1 MNKRAFIQY
10 ISESNFKELFI
21 REMGWNNPKGQT
33 KFDITI
39 EETTY
44 EFQQIADRS
53 GFQVLTCEVDDIP
66 SSSMCKKIDTRL
78 RRTAND
84 YICIYH
90 IPQSEHHL
98 WVVPVKK
105 VEKRDLVLVEYE
117 LASKADFLF
126 EKMEDLCFDF
136 DERTTIMDVKEKV
149 QAGFIIN
156 SEKITKD
163 FYTGFRKEHTNFAK
177 YITGIDDEIT
187 DLKKNRNKQWYT
199 SVMLNRLMF
208 CYFIQKK
215 GFLNLNPN
223 YLRDKL
229 AWVKSEKGEGHFY
242 DSFYRGFLVS
252 LFHDGLNSPRHQ
264 PDFVQKYGRIPYLN
278 GGMFSIHE
286 LEEQY
291 PTLDIADEA
300 FESLFAFFDQ
310 WHWHLDDRLTASGK
324 DINPDVLGYIFE
336 QYINDRAQMGAYYT
350 KEDITEYIG
359 RNTILP
365 FLMDAT
371 KKTNERPFKTNG
383 AVWQFLKESDDTYIY
398 DAVKKGAGLEIPEEI
413 AVGLDTTKPNLLERR
428 SHWNERTPEAFA
440 LPTEIW
446 RETIERLQRYES
458 IKQKIEKGEITEI
471 NDFITYN
478 LDIRQFV
485 QDLLSL
491 TDDHLLVRHF
501 YAQLRKVT
509 ILDPTCG
516 SGAFLFAAL
525 NILEPLYEVCIERM
539 QAWNKDNPN
548 LFKEELEEV
557 NGKYRSNIRY
567 FIYKNII
574 LRNLY
579 GVDIMVEATEIA
591 KLRLFLK
598 MVAVVD
604 VNRRD
609 LNLGLDPLPDID
621 FNIRCGN
628 TLVGY
633 ATAEDLENDLQ
644 YGDMF
649 ANMEFKDKVHTEMD
663 IVAHAYD
670 TFKKVQL
677 EQSADLETYR
687 NAKQELK
694 NRLKKLD
701 ELLNQKLYASTVS
714 GGVNYDA
721 WLKSHQPFHWLAEY
735 YDIINGNGGFDVI
748 IGNPPYVEY
757 NKKVQGVAVS
767 DIYKLNGY
775 KTIDCGNLYAY
786 VMERSR
792 NILSKQGYISMI
804 VPLSGHST
812 ERMSP
817 LVTHFYNAFSLHFL
831 LNLSADANP
840 QRLFE
845 GVKFRLAI
853 FVATNNSQGCFS
865 TKYTRWLANERK
877 VLFTALVKFSDMKD
891 FKYQNVLPKIAS
903 PLFISSYN
911 KMLKEKSFFYYNC
924 GSNIVFYHN
933 APVNWIRAHSF
944 VPYFHSERDGEG
956 ITTQLKQLNFNS
968 IERQKLGASILNS
981 SLFFIW
987 WITNSD
993 CYHLNK
999 PEIANFKICYTNIL
1013 GQHIAPL
1020 ADKLAKDMLSKS
1032 KRRVYNY
1039 QTSGRVEY
1047 DEFYMKLS
1055 KPIIDE
1061 IDKVLAKHYGLTEEE
1076 LDFIINYDIKYR
1088 MGDELNEEG
1097 ESEAP
1102 SKKDV
1107 KISLNVPQ
1115 KERAVKK
1122 TFSEAKQQMPKQV
1135 IQQKLREQRTEPKDN
1150 ILTMFVRQE
1159 TLERIKSGEKTT
1171 FKRYLD
1177 DEEFAKEVLVTK
1189 NGKIKLSKD
1198 YCPYTAK
1205 NIAAIKL
1212 VCDGESLVKKVTKIT
1227 FRSGINP
1234 QGKTAWKIIF
1244 HF

>member
-1 MNKRAFIQY
+1 MNKRVFNQY

-33 KFDITI
+33 DFDITI
-39 EETTY
+39 EDTAYT
-44 EFQQIADRS
+44 FKQIADRS
-53 GFQVLTCEVDDIP
+53 GFQVLTCEVSEIP
-66 SSSMCKKIDTRL
+66 PSSMCKKIDTRL

-84 YICIYH
+84 YVCIYH
-90 IPQSEHHL
+90 QPRSEHHL

-105 VEKRDLVLVEYE
+105 VDKRDLVLVEYE
-117 LASKADFLF
+117 SANKADFLF
-126 EKMEDLCFDF
+126 EKMERLCFEL
-136 DERTTIMDVKEKV
+136 DERTTIMDVKERV

-215 GFLNLNPN
+215 GFLNLNQD

-229 AWVKSEKGEGHFY
+229 TWVKHEKGENRFY

-286 LEEQY
+286 LEEKY

-371 KKTNERPFKTNG
+371 KKVDEKPFKTNG
-383 AVWQFLKESDDTYIY
+383 AVWQYLKDSGDTYIF
-398 DAVKKGAGLEIPEEI
+398 DAVKKGKGLEIPEEI
-413 AVGLDTTKPNLLERR
+413 AVGIDTTKPNLLERR
-428 SHWNERTPEAFA
+428 SHWNEKTPEAFA

-446 RETIERLQRYES
+446 RETIERLQRYAN
-458 IKQKIEKGEITEI
+458 IKAKIENGEITEI

-485 QDLLSL
+485 QDLLSQ
-491 TDDHLLVRHF
+491 TDDHLLVKHF

-525 NILEPLYEVCIERM
+525 NILEPLYEICIDRM
-539 QAWNKDNPN
+539 QGWNSDNPN
-548 LFKEELEEV
+548 LFKPELEEI

-604 VNRRD
+604 VNPRED
-609 LNLGLDPLPDID
+609 NLGLDPLPDID

-633 ATAEDLENDLQ
+633 ATAKDLENDLN

-649 ANMEFKDKVHTEMD
+649 AKEEFLGKVHTEMD
-663 IVAHAYD
+663 IVSHAYS

-677 EQSADLETYR
+677 EQSSDLETFR
-687 NAKQELK
+687 NAKKELK
-694 NRLKKLD
+694 ERLKKLD
-701 ELLNQKLYASTVS
+701 DLLNKKLFASTVS
-714 GGVNYDA
+714 GGVKYDD

-757 NKKVQGVAVS
+757 KKVMS
-767 DIYKLNGY
+767 IYKLSSSLY
-775 KTIDCGNLYAY
+775 KTLDCGNLHAFIA
-786 VMERSR
+786 ERSFIISATKG
-792 NILSKQGYISMI
+792 NIGLI
-804 VPLSGHST
+804 VPLPSINTTRMISLQNIIKNPSNNSVWISCFDERPSG
-812 ERMSP
+812 
-817 LVTHFYNAFSLHFL
+817 
-831 LNLSADANP
+831 
-840 QRLFE
+840 LFE
-845 GVKFRLAI
+845 GVDQRLIVEIISKYTQSGLYSTKINRWLSENRNLLFKGIKYTMHSREILNLTSSILKLSSDIELAMLLKFYTNNAISFYKSTNKASSNEMNYRSAGGRYWKIFLDKPFGTGNSSEKRVTFNDIDRYVIISSVSSDVFWWYYSSHFDMFNLGDYQIFGFRLSKLS
-853 FVATNNSQGCFS
+853 NSII
-865 TKYTRWLANERK
+865 ER
-877 VLFTALVKFSDMKD
+877 
-891 FKYQNVLPKIAS
+891 
-903 PLFISSYN
+903 
-911 KMLKEKSFFYYNC
+911 LKEIGKKYERSLENNAIIKNVQTGHGIVSQKQYY
-924 GSNIVFYHN
+924 V
-933 APVNWIRAHSF
+933 R
-944 VPYFHSERDGEG
+944 
-956 ITTQLKQLNFNS
+956 K
-968 IERQKLGASILNS
+968 
-981 SLFFIW
+981 
-987 WITNSD
+987 
-993 CYHLNK
+993 
-999 PEIANFKICYTNIL
+999 
-1013 GQHIAPL
+1013 
-1020 ADKLAKDMLSKS
+1020 
-1032 KRRVYNY
+1032 
-1039 QTSGRVEY
+1039 
-1047 DEFYMKLS
+1047 S

-1061 IDKVLAKHYGLTEEE
+1061 IDKVLAKHYGFTEEE

-1088 MGDELNEEG
+1088 MGDELNE
-1097 ESEAP
+1097 
-1102 SKKDV
+1102 
-1107 KISLNVPQ
+1107 
-1115 KERAVKK
+1115 
-1122 TFSEAKQQMPKQV
+1122 
-1135 IQQKLREQRTEPKDN
+1135 
-1150 ILTMFVRQE
+1150 
-1159 TLERIKSGEKTT
+1159 
-1171 FKRYLD
+1171 
-1177 DEEFAKEVLVTK
+1177 
-1189 NGKIKLSKD
+1189 
-1198 YCPYTAK
+1198 
-1205 NIAAIKL
+1205 
-1212 VCDGESLVKKVTKIT
+1212 
-1227 FRSGINP
+1227 
-1234 QGKTAWKIIF
+1234 
-1244 HF
+1244 

>member
-1 MNKRAFIQY
+1 MNKRVFNQY

-33 KFDITI
+33 DFDITI
-39 EETTY
+39 EDTVYT
-44 EFQQIADRS
+44 FKQIADRS
-53 GFQVLTCEVDDIP
+53 GFQVLTCEVSEIP

-84 YICIYH
+84 YVCIYH
-90 IPQSEHHL
+90 QPHSEHHL

-105 VEKRDLVLVEYE
+105 VDKRDLVLVEYE
-117 LASKADFLF
+117 SANKADFLF
-126 EKMEDLCFDF
+126 EKMERLCFEL
-136 DERTTIMDVKEKV
+136 DELTTIMDVKERV

-215 GFLNLNPN
+215 GFLNLNQD

-229 AWVKSEKGEGHFY
+229 TWVKHEKGENRFY

-286 LEEQY
+286 LEEKY

-365 FLMDAT
+365 YLMDAT
-371 KKTNERPFKTNG
+371 KKMDEKPFKTNG
-383 AVWQFLKESDDTYIY
+383 AVWQFLKESGDAYIF
-398 DAVKKGAGLEIPEEI
+398 DAVKKGKGLEIPEEI
-413 AVGLDTTKPNLLERR
+413 AVGIDTTKPNLLERR
-428 SHWNERTPEAFA
+428 SHWNEKTLEAFA

-446 RETIERLQRYES
+446 RETIERLQRYKT
-458 IKQKIEKGEITEI
+458 IKDKIENGEITEI

-485 QDLLSL
+485 QDLLGK
-491 TDDHLLVRHF
+491 TEDHLLVKHF
-501 YAQLRKVT
+501 YAQLQKVT

-525 NILEPLYEVCIERM
+525 NILEPLYEICIDRM
-539 QAWNKDNPN
+539 QSWNDDNPN
-548 LFKEELEEV
+548 LFKDELEEL
-557 NGKYRSNIRY
+557 NGRYRSNIRY

-604 VNRRD
+604 VNQRD
-609 LNLGLDPLPDID
+609 PNLGLDPLPDID

-633 ATAEDLENDLQ
+633 ATAQDLEKDLIE
-644 YGDMF
+644 GDMF
-649 ANMEFKDKVHTEMD
+649 ANAEFKDKVHTEMD
-663 IVAHAYD
+663 IVAHAYE

-677 EQSADLETYR
+677 EQDADLEAFR
-687 NAKQELK
+687 NAKKELK
-694 NRLKKLD
+694 ARLKNLND
-701 ELLNQKLYASTVS
+701 LLNHKQYNSTVS
-714 GGVNYDA
+714 AGRLNYED
-721 WLKSHQPFHWLAEY
+721 WLKSHQPFNWLAEY

-757 NKKVQGVAVS
+757 NKKDKTTGLAVS
-767 DIYKLNGY
+767 DKYKLNGY
-775 KTIDCGNLYAY
+775 RTIECGNLYAF
-786 VMERSR
+786 VIERCFLISNIKTIGMIIPTSSITTNR
-792 NILSKQGYISMI
+792 MQPLQNILTTSHIF
-804 VPLSGHST
+804 HST
-812 ERMSP
+812 YGFRPSKLFDGGTSANIHLSIIVCNSTDNAIQGLHHIKWNATYRNWLFKALP
-817 LVTHFYNAFSLHFL
+817 FYTSDMTCL
-831 LNLSADANP
+831 
-840 QRLFE
+840 
-845 GVKFRLAI
+845 K
-853 FVATNNSQGCFS
+853 NSYG
-865 TKYTRWLANERK
+865 K
-877 VLFTALVKFSDMKD
+877 VLRCKSNIERVILEKM
-891 FKYQNVLPKIAS
+891 
-903 PLFISSYN
+903 SSYN
-911 KMLKEKSFFYYNC
+911 SISSLLRPTNYYVYYRTTGGLHYRAFSTFPTYSKKESFFSFEDPNTASIVCSVLSSNLWNMFYYAVSNC
-924 GSNIVFYHN
+924 LDVAQYDI
-933 APVNWIRAHSF
+933 
-944 VPYFHSERDGEG
+944 
-956 ITTQLKQLNFNS
+956 LNFP
-968 IERQKLGASILNS
+968 IG
-981 SLFFIW
+981 
-987 WITNSD
+987 
-993 CYHLNK
+993 LNK
-999 PEIANFKICYTNIL
+999 MSLETREEIL
-1013 GQHIAPL
+1013 V
-1020 ADKLAKDMLSKS
+1020 LAKKMSIDIKKNSEIVI
-1032 KRRVYNY
+1032 RHYENIGDVECY
-1039 QTSGRVEY
+1039 QFNIR
-1047 DEFYMKLS
+1047 KS

-1061 IDKVLAKHYGLTEEE
+1061 IDKVLAKHYGFTEEE

-1088 MGDELNEEG
+1088 MGDELNE
-1097 ESEAP
+1097 
-1102 SKKDV
+1102 
-1107 KISLNVPQ
+1107 
-1115 KERAVKK
+1115 
-1122 TFSEAKQQMPKQV
+1122 
-1135 IQQKLREQRTEPKDN
+1135 
-1150 ILTMFVRQE
+1150 
-1159 TLERIKSGEKTT
+1159 
-1171 FKRYLD
+1171 
-1177 DEEFAKEVLVTK
+1177 
-1189 NGKIKLSKD
+1189 
-1198 YCPYTAK
+1198 
-1205 NIAAIKL
+1205 
-1212 VCDGESLVKKVTKIT
+1212 
-1227 FRSGINP
+1227 
-1234 QGKTAWKIIF
+1234 
-1244 HF
+1244 

>member
-1 MNKRAFIQY
+1 MNKKTFNQY
-10 ISESNFKELFI
+10 IAESNFRELFI

-33 KFDITI
+33 DFDITI
-39 EETTY
+39 EDTIY
-44 EFQQIADRS
+44 AFQQIADRS
-53 GFQVLTCEVDDIP
+53 GFQVLTCKVQEIP
-66 SSSMCKKIDTRL
+66 TSAMCKKIDTRL
-78 RRTAND
+78 RKLAND

-90 IPQSEHHL
+90 IPQTEHHL

-117 LASKADFLF
+117 TADKADFLF
-126 EKMEDLCFDF
+126 EKVEDMCFEL
-136 DERTTIMDVKEKV
+136 DEHTTIVDVKERV

-156 SEKITKD
+156 SERITKD

-215 GFLNLNPN
+215 GFLDRNVN

-229 AWVKSEKGEGHFY
+229 AWVKNEKGENRFY
-242 DSFYRGFLVS
+242 GTFYHGFLIS

-291 PTLDIADEA
+291 PKLDIADEA
-300 FESLFAFFDQ
+300 FESLFSFFDQ

-371 KKTNERPFKTNG
+371 KKADEKPFKTNG
-383 AVWQFLKESDDTYIY
+383 EVWQFLKDSGDTYIY
-398 DAVKKGAGLEIPEEI
+398 DAVKKGKGLEIPEEI
-413 AVGLDTTKPNLLERR
+413 AVGIDTTKPNMLERR
-428 SHWNERTPEAFA
+428 SRWNEKTPEAFA

-446 RETIERLQRYES
+446 RETIERLQRYAN
-458 IKQKIEKGEITEI
+458 IKSKIENGEITEI

-485 QDLLSL
+485 QDLLAQ
-491 TDDHLLVRHF
+491 TEDHLFVKHF

-525 NILEPLYEVCIERM
+525 NILEPLYEVCIDRM
-539 QAWNKDNPN
+539 QSWNYDNSN
-548 LFKEELEEV
+548 LFKEELEEL

-604 VNRRD
+604 VNPRD
-609 LNLGLDPLPDID
+609 PNLGLDPLPDID

-633 ATAEDLENDLQ
+633 ATAQDLENDLN

-649 ANMEFKDKVHTEMD
+649 AKEEFLDKVHTEMD
-663 IVAHAYD
+663 IVSHAYD

-677 EQSADLETYR
+677 EQNADLETYR
-687 NAKQELK
+687 NAKKELK
-694 NRLKKLD
+694 ERLKKLD
-701 ELLNQKLYASTVS
+701 DLLNKKLYASTVS
-714 GGVNYDA
+714 GGSLKYED

-748 IGNPPYVEY
+748 IGNPPYVVY
-757 NKKVQGVAVS
+757 TRKDKQTKKSVNDV
-767 DIYKLNGY
+767 YKLQDY
-775 KTIDCGNLYAY
+775 KTLECNNLYAF
-786 VMERSR
+786 VIERSYK
-792 NILSKQGYISMI
+792 IMHKESKIGVIIPIS
-804 VPLSGHST
+804 
-812 ERMSP
+812 
-817 LVTHFYNAFSLHFL
+817 AFS
-831 LNLSADANP
+831 
-840 QRLFE
+840 
-845 GVKFRLAI
+845 
-853 FVATNNSQGCFS
+853 NSNMS
-865 TKYTRWLANERK
+865 
-877 VLFTALVKFSDMKD
+877 VLQKL
-891 FKYQNVLPKIAS
+891 
-903 PLFISSYN
+903 
-911 KMLKEKSFFYYNC
+911 LKEKGNALHVSTFHQRPAQLFNGVLQRLSIFVCSKDESSACSIFTTGIYRWYASTRDILFQNLSYVNTEQNKEGSIVKIGSQIEKSIKDKFYCHKEIARYQLASHHSNSLYYRSAGGGYWISVLNNPFDSETTSNRIASFNVAYNAK
-924 GSNIVFYHN
+924 VFS
-933 APVNWIRAHSF
+933 A
-944 VPYFHSERDGEG
+944 
-956 ITTQLKQLNFNS
+956 L
-968 IERQKLGASILNS
+968 LNS
-981 SLFFIW
+981 SLFW
-987 WITNSD
+987 WYYSSNYDLFNFTEGWMFGCNFDYPTQPIEHSLVDLSNQMENGLRKNAQHYVINSKTNGLQDTVTYRKYYS
-993 CYHLNK
+993 K
-999 PEIANFKICYTNIL
+999 NI
-1013 GQHIAPL
+1013 
-1020 ADKLAKDMLSKS
+1020 M
-1032 KRRVYNY
+1032 
-1039 QTSGRVEY
+1039 
-1047 DEFYMKLS
+1047 
-1055 KPIIDE
+1055 DE
-1061 IDKVLAKHYGLTEEE
+1061 IDKVLAKHYGFTEEE

-1088 MGDELNEEG
+1088 MGDELN
-1097 ESEAP
+1097 
-1102 SKKDV
+1102 
-1107 KISLNVPQ
+1107 
-1115 KERAVKK
+1115 
-1122 TFSEAKQQMPKQV
+1122 
-1135 IQQKLREQRTEPKDN
+1135 DN
-1150 ILTMFVRQE
+1150 
-1159 TLERIKSGEKTT
+1159 
-1171 FKRYLD
+1171 D
-1177 DEEFAKEVLVTK
+1177 
-1189 NGKIKLSKD
+1189 
-1198 YCPYTAK
+1198 
-1205 NIAAIKL
+1205 
-1212 VCDGESLVKKVTKIT
+1212 
-1227 FRSGINP
+1227 
-1234 QGKTAWKIIF
+1234 
-1244 HF
+1244 

>member
-1 MNKRAFIQY
+1 MNKRVFIQY

-33 KFDITI
+33 TFDITI
-39 EETTY
+39 EDSVY

-53 GFQVLTCEVDDIP
+53 GFQVLTCCVKNIP
-66 SSSMCKKIDTRL
+66 SASLCKKMDTKL
-78 RRTAND
+78 RKQAND

-90 IPQSEHHL
+90 LHPSLFGEGQEERLHHL

-105 VEKRDLVLVEYE
+105 VEKRDLVLVEYDS
-117 LASKADFLF
+117 ANKADFLF
-126 EKMEDLCFDF
+126 EKMEDLCFEL

-149 QAGFIIN
+149 QAGFIVN

-215 GFLNLNPN
+215 GFLNLNVN

-229 AWVKSEKGEGHFY
+229 AWVKNEKGEGHFY

-264 PDFVQKYGRIPYLN
+264 QDFVQKYGRIPYLN

-286 LEEQY
+286 LEEKY

-371 KKTNERPFKTNG
+371 KKMDEKPFKTNG
-383 AVWQFLKESDDTYIY
+383 AVWQFLRESGDTYIY
-398 DAVKKGAGLEIPEEI
+398 DAVKKGKGLEIPKEI
-413 AVGLDTTKPNLLERR
+413 AVGIDTTKPNLLERR
-428 SHWNERTPEAFA
+428 SHWNEKTPEAFA

-446 RETIERLQRYES
+446 RETIERLQRYAS
-458 IKQKIEKGEITEI
+458 IKAKIENGEITEI

-485 QDLLSL
+485 QDLLAQ
-491 TDDHLLVRHF
+491 TQDHLLVKHF

-525 NILEPLYEVCIERM
+525 NILEPLYEVCIDRM
-539 QAWNKDNPN
+539 QSWNNDNPN
-548 LFKEELEEV
+548 LFNPELEEI

-604 VNRRD
+604 VVPRD
-609 LNLGLDPLPDID
+609 PNLGLDPLPDID

-677 EQSADLETYR
+677 EQSSDLETYK

-701 ELLNQKLYASTVS
+701 ELLNRKLYASTVS
-714 GGVNYDA
+714 GGSLKYED

-748 IGNPPYVEY
+748 VGNPPYVEY
-757 NKKVQGVAVS
+757 KKVMS
-767 DIYKLNGY
+767 IYKLSSSLY
-775 KTIDCGNLYAY
+775 KTLDCGNLHAF
-786 VMERSR
+786 VAERTFVISATNG
-792 NILSKQGYISMI
+792 NIGLI
-804 VPLSGHST
+804 VPLPSINTTRMASLQNIIKNPSNNSVWISCFDERPSG
-812 ERMSP
+812 
-817 LVTHFYNAFSLHFL
+817 
-831 LNLSADANP
+831 
-840 QRLFE
+840 LFE
-845 GVKFRLAI
+845 GVDQRLIVEIISKNTQSGLHSTKINRWLSENRNLLFKGIKYTKHSREILNLTSSILKISSDIELAILLKFYTNNAISFFKSSNKASSNEMDYRSAGGRYWKIFLDKPFGTGNSSEKRVTFNDIDRYVIISSVSSDVFWWYYSSHFDMFNLGDYQIFGFRLSNLSNLI
-853 FVATNNSQGCFS
+853 I
-865 TKYTRWLANERK
+865 ER
-877 VLFTALVKFSDMKD
+877 
-891 FKYQNVLPKIAS
+891 
-903 PLFISSYN
+903 
-911 KMLKEKSFFYYNC
+911 LKEIGKKYEHSLEKNAIIKNVQTGHGIVSQKQYY
-924 GSNIVFYHN
+924 V
-933 APVNWIRAHSF
+933 R
-944 VPYFHSERDGEG
+944 
-956 ITTQLKQLNFNS
+956 K
-968 IERQKLGASILNS
+968 
-981 SLFFIW
+981 
-987 WITNSD
+987 
-993 CYHLNK
+993 
-999 PEIANFKICYTNIL
+999 
-1013 GQHIAPL
+1013 
-1020 ADKLAKDMLSKS
+1020 
-1032 KRRVYNY
+1032 
-1039 QTSGRVEY
+1039 
-1047 DEFYMKLS
+1047 S

-1061 IDKVLAKHYGLTEEE
+1061 IDKVLAKHYGFTEEE

-1088 MGDELNEEG
+1088 MGDELNEE
-1097 ESEAP
+1097 
-1102 SKKDV
+1102 
-1107 KISLNVPQ
+1107 
-1115 KERAVKK
+1115 
-1122 TFSEAKQQMPKQV
+1122 
-1135 IQQKLREQRTEPKDN
+1135 
-1150 ILTMFVRQE
+1150 
-1159 TLERIKSGEKTT
+1159 
-1171 FKRYLD
+1171 
-1177 DEEFAKEVLVTK
+1177 
-1189 NGKIKLSKD
+1189 
-1198 YCPYTAK
+1198 
-1205 NIAAIKL
+1205 
-1212 VCDGESLVKKVTKIT
+1212 
-1227 FRSGINP
+1227 
-1234 QGKTAWKIIF
+1234 
-1244 HF
+1244 

>member
-1 MNKRAFIQY
+1 MNKRTFIQY
-10 ISESNFKELFI
+10 ISESNFRELFI

-33 KFDITI
+33 TFDITI
-39 EETTY
+39 EDSVY

-53 GFQVLTCEVDDIP
+53 GFQVLTCEVQDIP

-90 IPQSEHHL
+90 LPHSEHHL

-117 LASKADFLF
+117 SANKADFLF
-126 EKMEDLCFDF
+126 EKMEDLCFDL
-136 DERTTIMDVKEKV
+136 DERTTIMDVKERV
-149 QAGFIIN
+149 QAGFIVN

-286 LEEQY
+286 LEEKY

-371 KKTNERPFKTNG
+371 KKMDEKPFKTNG
-383 AVWQFLKESDDTYIY
+383 AVWQFLRESGDTYIY
-398 DAVKKGAGLEIPEEI
+398 DAVKKGKGLEIPEEI
-413 AVGLDTTKPNLLERR
+413 AVGIDTTKPNLLERR

-446 RETIERLQRYES
+446 RETIERLQRYAN
-458 IKQKIEKGEITEI
+458 IKAKIENGEITEI

-485 QDLLSL
+485 QDLLAQ
-491 TDDHLLVRHF
+491 TDDHLFVKHF

-525 NILEPLYEVCIERM
+525 NILEPLYEVCIDRM
-539 QAWNKDNPN
+539 QSWNNDNPN
-548 LFKEELEEV
+548 LFREELEEI

-604 VNRRD
+604 VVPRD
-609 LNLGLDPLPDID
+609 PNLGLDPLPDID

-633 ATAEDLENDLQ
+633 ATAKDLENDLQ

-649 ANMEFKDKVHTEMD
+649 ANNEFRDKVHTEMD

-677 EQSADLETYR
+677 EQSSDLETYK

-701 ELLNQKLYASTVS
+701 ELLNKKLYASTVS
-714 GGVNYDA
+714 EGSLKYEE

-735 YDIINGNGGFDVI
+735 YDIINGNKGFDVI
-748 IGNPPYVEY
+748 IGNPPYVGY
-757 NKKVQGVAVS
+757 TRKNKETKIAVC
-767 DIYKLNGY
+767 DIYKVKGLV
-775 KTIDCGNLYAY
+775 TLPTSNLYAFTI
-786 VMERSR
+786 ERSYYIMHIDAKIGMIIPISAFA
-792 NILSKQGYISMI
+792 NDSMLELQNLIKGNMADIYISTFHQRPAQLFAG
-804 VPLSGHST
+804 VL
-812 ERMSP
+812 
-817 LVTHFYNAFSLHFL
+817 
-831 LNLSADANP
+831 
-840 QRLFE
+840 QRLS
-845 GVKFRLAI
+845 I
-853 FVATNNSQGCFS
+853 FVASKNEANLIFTTGIYRWYEDTRDKLFKNMSYISVCQSKQKHIVKVGNRIEASIFE
-865 TKYTRWLANERK
+865 KYSSER
-877 VLFTALVKFSDMKD
+877 V
-891 FKYQNVLPKIAS
+891 
-903 PLFISSYN
+903 ISSYIGGHNMSNSIYYRTAGGGYWVTFLN
-911 KMLKEKSFFYYNC
+911 KEFDCVSVSNKHTTLKAEYNSKIITAALNSNLFWWYYSINYDLFNFKDYMIF
-924 GSNIVFYHN
+924 GFQFTYDPNEVESIKKISDQMENNLRQN
-933 APVNWIRAHSF
+933 ASYYTINSKTNGATETVTYR
-944 VPYFHSERDGEG
+944 
-956 ITTQLKQLNFNS
+956 KQLS
-968 IERQKLGASILNS
+968 K
-981 SLFFIW
+981 
-987 WITNSD
+987 
-993 CYHLNK
+993 HL
-999 PEIANFKICYTNIL
+999 
-1013 GQHIAPL
+1013 
-1020 ADKLAKDMLSKS
+1020 M
-1032 KRRVYNY
+1032 
-1039 QTSGRVEY
+1039 
-1047 DEFYMKLS
+1047 
-1055 KPIIDE
+1055 DE
-1061 IDKVLAKHYGLTEEE
+1061 IDKLLKKHYGFTEEE

-1088 MGDELNEEG
+1088 MGDELN
-1097 ESEAP
+1097 
-1102 SKKDV
+1102 
-1107 KISLNVPQ
+1107 
-1115 KERAVKK
+1115 
-1122 TFSEAKQQMPKQV
+1122 
-1135 IQQKLREQRTEPKDN
+1135 DN
-1150 ILTMFVRQE
+1150 E
-1159 TLERIKSGEKTT
+1159 
-1171 FKRYLD
+1171 
-1177 DEEFAKEVLVTK
+1177 
-1189 NGKIKLSKD
+1189 
-1198 YCPYTAK
+1198 
-1205 NIAAIKL
+1205 
-1212 VCDGESLVKKVTKIT
+1212 
-1227 FRSGINP
+1227 
-1234 QGKTAWKIIF
+1234 
-1244 HF
+1244 

>member
-1 MNKRAFIQY
+1 MPMNKRIFNQY
-10 ISESNFKELFI
+10 ISESNFQELFI
-21 REMGWNNPKGQT
+21 REMGWNNPHGQT
-33 KFDITI
+33 DFDLTI
-39 EETTY
+39 DETVFVFT
-44 EFQQIADRS
+44 QIADRN
-53 GFQVLTCEVDDIP
+53 GFQVLTCKVNDIP

-78 RRTAND
+78 RRQAND

-90 IPQSEHHL
+90 IPSSEHHL

-117 LASKADFLF
+117 SANKADFLF
-126 EKMEDLCFDF
+126 EKMEDLCFDL

-149 QAGFIIN
+149 QAGFIVN

-291 PTLDIADEA
+291 PSLDIADEA

-371 KKTNERPFKTNG
+371 KKMDEKPFKTNG
-383 AVWQFLKESDDTYIY
+383 ALWQFLRESGDTYIY
-398 DAVKKGAGLEIPEEI
+398 DAVKKGKGLKIPEEI
-413 AVGLDTTKPNLLERR
+413 AVGIDTTKPNLLERR
-428 SHWNERTPEAFA
+428 SHWNEKTPEAFA

-446 RETIERLQRYES
+446 RETIERLQRYAN
-458 IKQKIEKGEITEI
+458 IKAKIDNGEITEI

-485 QDLLSL
+485 QDLLSQ
-491 TDDHLLVRHF
+491 TDDHLLVKHF

-525 NILEPLYEVCIERM
+525 NILEPLYEVCIDRM
-539 QAWNKDNPN
+539 QSWNNDNPN
-548 LFKEELEEV
+548 LFNPELEEI

-604 VNRRD
+604 VVPRD
-609 LNLGLDPLPDID
+609 PNLGLDPLPDID

-633 ATAEDLENDLQ
+633 ATAKDLENDLQ

-663 IVAHAYD
+663 IVAHAYE

-677 EQSADLETYR
+677 EQSSDLETYK

-701 ELLNQKLYASTVS
+701 ELLNKKLYASTVS
-714 GGVNYDA
+714 GGQKYDD

-735 YDIINGNGGFDVI
+735 YDIINGNKGFDVI

-786 VMERSR
+786 CIERTNYLLSNSGKSGMIIPHSSICTDRMEPLL
-792 NILSKQGYISMI
+792 NILSRRG
-804 VPLSGHST
+804 GWFST
-812 ERMSP
+812 YDTRP
-817 LVTHFYNAFSLHFL
+817 AH
-831 LNLSADANP
+831 
-840 QRLFE
+840 LFE
-845 GVKFRLAI
+845 GVDQRLLIYILGCNKI
-853 FVATNNSQGCFS
+853 FT
-865 TKYTRWLANERK
+865 TKYNRWATETRHLLLRCLSFNESYK
-877 VLFTALVKFSDMKD
+877 SNSIATM
-891 FKYQNVLPKIAS
+891 PKIGNS
-903 PLFISSYN
+903 
-911 KMLKEKSFFYYNC
+911 
-924 GSNIVFYHN
+924 IVFSILNKIMRKRTPPIMIVSESTLYYHN
-933 APVNWIRAHSF
+933 APRYFIRFSINP
-944 VPYFHSERDGEG
+944 PYFYNDKEGETISSHIKNISVPNERESLYSA
-956 ITTQLKQLNFNS
+956 IYNS
-968 IERQKLGASILNS
+968 TLFYIWFILVSNCRDLTGRDIKAFPDTMGDFDNNLIQKLYDDYS
-981 SLFFIW
+981 F
-987 WITNSD
+987 
-993 CYHLNK
+993 
-999 PEIANFKICYTNIL
+999 
-1013 GQHIAPL
+1013 
-1020 ADKLAKDMLSKS
+1020 KS
-1032 KRRVYNY
+1032 KRKTTYYKATGKVI
-1039 QTSGRVEY
+1039 Y
-1047 DEFYMKLS
+1047 DEFYPKLS

-1061 IDKVLAKHYGLTEEE
+1061 IDKVLAKHYGFTEEE

-1088 MGDELNEEG
+1088 MGDELG
-1097 ESEAP
+1097 
-1102 SKKDV
+1102 
-1107 KISLNVPQ
+1107 
-1115 KERAVKK
+1115 
-1122 TFSEAKQQMPKQV
+1122 
-1135 IQQKLREQRTEPKDN
+1135 
-1150 ILTMFVRQE
+1150 
-1159 TLERIKSGEKTT
+1159 G
-1171 FKRYLD
+1171 
-1177 DEEFAKEVLVTK
+1177 
-1189 NGKIKLSKD
+1189 
-1198 YCPYTAK
+1198 
-1205 NIAAIKL
+1205 
-1212 VCDGESLVKKVTKIT
+1212 
-1227 FRSGINP
+1227 
-1234 QGKTAWKIIF
+1234 
-1244 HF
+1244 

>member
-1 MNKRAFIQY
+1 MNKRTFIQY

-33 KFDITI
+33 RFDITI
-39 EETTY
+39 EDTIY
-44 EFQQIADRS
+44 EYQQIADRS
-53 GFQVLTCEVDDIP
+53 GFQVLTCCVKDIP
-66 SSSMCKKIDTRL
+66 SASLCKKIDTKL
-78 RRTAND
+78 RKQAND
-84 YICIYH
+84 YICIYYLLPSP
-90 IPQSEHHL
+90 IGEGQGVRLHHL

-105 VEKRDLVLVEYE
+105 VEKRDLVLVEYDS
-117 LASKADFLF
+117 ANKADFLF
-126 EKMEDLCFDF
+126 EKMSDLCFDL
-136 DERTTIMDVKEKV
+136 DERTTIMDVKDKV

-229 AWVKSEKGEGHFY
+229 AWVKSEKGENRFY

-264 PDFVQKYGRIPYLN
+264 QDFVQKYGRIPYLN

-286 LEEQY
+286 LEEKY

-371 KKTNERPFKTNG
+371 KKTDDKPFKTNG
-383 AVWQFLKESDDTYIY
+383 SVWQFLKESGDTYIY

-413 AVGLDTTKPNLLERR
+413 AIGIDTSKPNLLERR
-428 SHWNERTPEAFA
+428 SQWNKKTPEAFA

-458 IKQKIEKGEITEI
+458 IKSKIEKGEIVEI

-485 QDLLSL
+485 QDLLAQ
-491 TDDHLLVRHF
+491 TDDHLFVKHF

-525 NILEPLYEVCIERM
+525 NILEPLYEVCIDRM
-539 QAWNKDNPN
+539 ESWNNDNPN
-548 LFKEELEEV
+548 LFKEELEEI

-604 VNRRD
+604 VVPRD
-609 LNLGLDPLPDID
+609 PNLGLDPLPDID

-649 ANMEFKDKVHTEMD
+649 ANEEFRDKVHTEMD

-677 EQSADLETYR
+677 EQSSDLETYR
-687 NAKQELK
+687 NAKKELK
-694 NRLKKLD
+694 DRLKNLD
-701 ELLNQKLYASTVS
+701 DLLNKKLFASTVS
-714 GGVNYDA
+714 GGIKYDD

-757 NKKVQGVAVS
+757 SQARKT
-767 DIYKLNGY
+767 YKLENAGF
-775 KTIDCGNLYAY
+775 KTLECGNLYAI
-786 VMERSR
+786 VFERCL
-792 NILSKQGYISMI
+792 NISHHLSFTGMI
-804 VPLSGHST
+804 VQLPIVCS
-812 ERMSP
+812 ERMK
-817 LVTHFYNAFSLHFL
+817 NAQALLSERNSWIYTFDDRPGKLFDNLEHIRATIFL
-831 LNLSADANP
+831 T
-840 QRLFE
+840 
-845 GVKFRLAI
+845 
-853 FVATNNSQGCFS
+853 TNNEGSVYG
-865 TKYTRWLANERK
+865 TKYNRWYSETRKN
-877 VLFTALVKFSDMKD
+877 LFQLQIPFSAIILDGTI
-891 FKYQNVLPKIAS
+891 PKIGSCIANS
-903 PLFISSYN
+903 IFTKITCQ
-911 KMLKEKSFFYYNC
+911 KSIANYYSARSTNV
-924 GSNIVFYHN
+924 IYYHN
-933 APVNWIRAHSF
+933 APQYFTRFTDF
-944 VPYFHSERDGEG
+944 VPYFVNSNGDIVISSHVKQIFVSLKDNADIILSVLNSTLFYWYNLLCSNCRDLTLREICNFP
-956 ITTQLKQLNFNS
+956 IT
-968 IERQKLGASILNS
+968 IEMINGDNRNDLSRLSQKLMKDFNKNAIRKTCFYKATGKVE
-981 SLFFIW
+981 F
-987 WITNSD
+987 D
-993 CYHLNK
+993 EYHPNK
-999 PEIANFKICYTNIL
+999 
-1013 GQHIAPL
+1013 
-1020 ADKLAKDMLSKS
+1020 
-1032 KRRVYNY
+1032 
-1039 QTSGRVEY
+1039 
-1047 DEFYMKLS
+1047 S

-1061 IDKVLAKHYGLTEEE
+1061 IDKVLAKHYGFTEEE

-1088 MGDELNEEG
+1088 MGDELNENE
-1097 ESEAP
+1097 
-1102 SKKDV
+1102 
-1107 KISLNVPQ
+1107 
-1115 KERAVKK
+1115 
-1122 TFSEAKQQMPKQV
+1122 
-1135 IQQKLREQRTEPKDN
+1135 
-1150 ILTMFVRQE
+1150 
-1159 TLERIKSGEKTT
+1159 
-1171 FKRYLD
+1171 
-1177 DEEFAKEVLVTK
+1177 
-1189 NGKIKLSKD
+1189 
-1198 YCPYTAK
+1198 
-1205 NIAAIKL
+1205 
-1212 VCDGESLVKKVTKIT
+1212 
-1227 FRSGINP
+1227 
-1234 QGKTAWKIIF
+1234 
-1244 HF
+1244 